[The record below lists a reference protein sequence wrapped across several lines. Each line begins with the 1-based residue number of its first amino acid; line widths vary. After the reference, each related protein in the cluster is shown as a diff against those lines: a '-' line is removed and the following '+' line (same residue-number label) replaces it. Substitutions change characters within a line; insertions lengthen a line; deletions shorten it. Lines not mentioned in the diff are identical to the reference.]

1 MKRLSYLIPILFLLA
16 YTSAEAFD
24 NRKTHPKLTE
34 YAVQEIENS
43 LDSHFKN
50 KLILPQGLATPLH
63 GRRTLDWLTFG
74 ADREDVP
81 MCRRSNHF
89 HNPRNDLSWIEAGMS
104 DEPWYVSLY
113 CVGTPVTS
121 AVVYATGYREP
132 APGGAKATGTANE
145 RDWDHAREFYYMS
158 LTGRDFQGRSEFHG
172 EPGIPEA
179 LDLNGD
185 EKRHYYMAMSAWSLG
200 QVLHLLQDMSVPSH
214 VRNDFRAHLE
224 RNGMPGSEGYQ
235 SSEWTWERFEDYV
248 EVNGVPAEAAT
259 GGDLTEK
266 SVTRF
271 WDTNNYDGT
280 NPGISLNAQA
290 VGLAEYTNINFVS
303 GNTVLAEEY
312 LSDGDSSNDVHYQ
325 PYPRTS
331 STNLQYYLDG
341 GLWPKEVIGEDNKPD
356 LSFYVAKTGDGE
368 TIVHFLKPSYLT
380 KYISELD
387 HQASSLLVRTLLL
400 DEECLKDYASKLL
413 PRAVGYSAA
422 LLNYF
427 FRGQLEITA
436 PPEFVYSIIDGLNAA
451 QGFRFIKARVRN
463 ATPGEEASNDAG
475 QPGQL
480 VAIAQYRLRTNYQAD
495 LSADPPTMDSRDEY
509 YSYSVSAPL
518 QVESL
523 TSASPGLDCTFDFT
537 ANPIPAGITDL
548 YLKVVYRGKL
558 GAEQDAVAVGM
569 KDLCEPQHLS
579 FWNSTDYFLLNGEL
593 RKAEEIENDPNV
605 EDYDFFRPV
614 SISEELGFSGSA
626 PGAGTPMVVSVQ
638 DMPPARYFRV
648 VLLTDVPAGYYVRD
662 HLVSKPYPP
671 GWPYPDDFTVDN
683 ALWTY
688 GMPAAVYQEL
698 AGQPWNPT
706 PVYQYRG
713 IIQHQMGYFIR
724 YYPYFIYNADQFPA
738 PPENA
743 EGPYP
748 VTVNFP

>member
-1 MKRLSYLIPILFLLA
+1 MRRLLYLISILFLFG
-16 YTSAEAFD
+16 YTSVEAFD
-24 NRKTHPKLTE
+24 NRETHPALTDS
-34 YAVQEIENS
+34 AVRQVRAS
-43 LDSHFKN
+43 LDSHFKD
-50 KLILPQGLATPLH
+50 KLILPQGLDTPLH
-63 GRRTLDWLTFG
+63 GRPTLDWLTFG

-81 MCRRSNHF
+81 ICRASNHF
-89 HNPRNDLSWIEAGMS
+89 HNPRNDLSWTESGMS

-113 CVGTPVTS
+113 CVDIPVTS
-121 AVVYATGYREP
+121 AVAYATAYREP
-132 APGGAKATGTANE
+132 APGGVKVTGGTNE

-179 LDLNGD
+179 LGLNGD

-200 QVLHLLQDMSVPSH
+200 QVLHLLQDMAVPSH
-214 VRNDFRAHLE
+214 VRNDFKAHLDWKGITLSTWY
-224 RNGMPGSEGYQ
+224 RPK
-235 SSEWTWERFEDYV
+235 EWVYERFEDYV
-248 EVNGVPAEAAT
+248 KVNGVAGTAS
-259 GGDLTEK
+259 GGDLSEK

-303 GNTVLAEEY
+303 GNTILAEDY
-312 LSDGDSSNDVHYQ
+312 LSDEDSSNDVHYQ
-325 PYPRTS
+325 PYPRKS

-341 GLWPKEVIGEDNKPD
+341 VLQPQMVVGEDNKPD
-356 LSFYVAKTGDGE
+356 TSFYIAKTGDGE
-368 TIVHFLKPSYLT
+368 AIAHFLKPSYLT
-380 KYISELD
+380 IYFSELD
-387 HQASSLLVRTLLL
+387 PLESAVSVRTLLL
-400 DEECLKDYASKLL
+400 DEECLKEYASKLL

-463 ATPGEEASNDAG
+463 ATAGEEATNDAG

-523 TSASPGLDCTFDFT
+523 TSGSPGLECTFDFT
-537 ANPIPAGITDL
+537 ANPIPPGITDL
-548 YLKVVYRGKL
+548 YLKVVYKGKL

-579 FWNSTDYFLLNGEL
+579 YWNSTDYFLLNGEL

-648 VLLTDVPAGYYVRD
+648 ILLTDVPGGYYVRD

-683 ALWTY
+683 GLWTY
-688 GMPAAVYQEL
+688 DMPSVVYQEL
-698 AGQPWNPT
+698 DGPLWKDT

-713 IIQHQMGYFIR
+713 IIQHQMSYFIR
-724 YYPYFIYNADQFPA
+724 YYPYYIYNADQFPA

-748 VTVNFP
+748 VTINFP

>member
-1 MKRLSYLIPILFLLA
+1 MKNYFKLLILIMTFIVVCYQEFAAAYDEVYVHPAVNARAVEISNLDSFMKGSLGFNQGIETSFNGLTVINWFRLGGTREDDFPCYFYHFHDPLKPWNEAGLQDGILGKSSVVWAQKGYDVDRTWQDARRLYSQALTSGNKTDWAVMFTSLGRLMHLVADLTVPAHVRDDLHPIDEPYEAWAASNYRVLNFEPFPVSPDVFTQAVQNGMIPI
-16 YTSAEAFD
+16 
-24 NRKTHPKLTE
+24 
-34 YAVQEIENS
+34 
-43 LDSHFKN
+43 
-50 KLILPQGLATPLH
+50 
-63 GRRTLDWLTFG
+63 
-74 ADREDVP
+74 
-81 MCRRSNHF
+81 
-89 HNPRNDLSWIEAGMS
+89 
-104 DEPWYVSLY
+104 
-113 CVGTPVTS
+113 
-121 AVVYATGYREP
+121 
-132 APGGAKATGTANE
+132 TAL
-145 RDWDHAREFYYMS
+145 WDQ
-158 LTGRDFQGRSEFHG
+158 DF
-172 EPGIPEA
+172 
-179 LDLNGD
+179 
-185 EKRHYYMAMSAWSLG
+185 
-200 QVLHLLQDMSVPSH
+200 
-214 VRNDFRAHLE
+214 
-224 RNGMPGSEGYQ
+224 
-235 SSEWTWERFEDYV
+235 
-248 EVNGVPAEAAT
+248 
-259 GGDLTEK
+259 
-266 SVTRF
+266 
-271 WDTNNYDGT
+271 YDGT
-280 NPGISLNAQA
+280 NPSED
-290 VGLAEYTNINFVS
+290 VHGLAEYTNAYFFSNDTIFETSDYPHPNIEDT
-303 GNTVLAEEY
+303 NY
-312 LSDGDSSNDVHYQ
+312 LSLDWKNPETVVREDGNVDRKVYLRNIRAAVPHRLAVAGYFTEDCSAGT
-325 PYPRTS
+325 PCWKYPFV
-331 STNLQYYLDG
+331 LDG
-341 GLWPKEVIGEDNKPD
+341 EVHRD
-356 LSFYVAKTGDGE
+356 
-368 TIVHFLKPSYLT
+368 
-380 KYISELD
+380 
-387 HQASSLLVRTLLL
+387 
-400 DEECLKDYASKLL
+400 CASKLL

-463 ATPGEEASNDAG
+463 ATAGEEATNDAG

-480 VAIAQYRLRTNYQAD
+480 VAVAQYRLRTNYQAD

-523 TSASPGLDCTFDFT
+523 TSASPGLECTFDFT
-537 ANPIPAGITDL
+537 SNPIPPGITDL
-548 YLKVVYRGKL
+548 YLKVVYKGKL

-648 VLLTDVPAGYYVRD
+648 ILLTDVPAGYYMRD

-688 GMPAAVYQEL
+688 GMPAVVYQEL

-713 IIQHQMGYFIR
+713 IIQHQMSYFIR

-743 EGPYP
+743 QGPYP
-748 VTVNFP
+748 VTINFP